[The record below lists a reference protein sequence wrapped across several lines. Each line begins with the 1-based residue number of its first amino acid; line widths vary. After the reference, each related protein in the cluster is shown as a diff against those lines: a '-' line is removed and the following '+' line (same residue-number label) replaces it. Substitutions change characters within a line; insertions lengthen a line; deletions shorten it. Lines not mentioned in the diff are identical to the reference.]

1 MFDLQRL
8 GKVEYEEEARMLETS
23 HSRQVY
29 SLLFTVLS
37 LLLCAPTQA
46 KTDIDTQTLRRTVE
60 QINELRRSPQRTP
73 SAVHSE
79 PLSNVR
85 ALRPPTDHSQSPG
98 NPKATGQAPSSL
110 FNRPTRSPSVLETL
124 LKGRAE
130 KWVGNFSPSRG
141 NKTSSSET
149 LSLKTKIHIYKG
161 KIKSNGNPF
170 LLPLAD
176 GPKVFSVVNSD
187 EEGRF
192 QVQLPPGEYTL
203 FIELEDGKLYRNS
216 FDGKGNFSTVK
227 LIDGEDSSEV
237 LTDTRE
243 ATF

>member
-1 MFDLQRL
+1 
-8 GKVEYEEEARMLETS
+8 MLETS
-23 HSRQVY
+23 QSRQVY
-29 SLLFTVLS
+29 NLTITFMALLF
-37 LLLCAPTQA
+37 CAQMQA
-46 KTDIDTQTLRRTVE
+46 KITSDTETVRRTVE
-60 QINELRRSPQRTP
+60 QNNGLRQPPQRNP
-73 SAVHSE
+73 SALHSE
-79 PLSNVR
+79 PFSSGR
-85 ALRPPTDHSQSPG
+85 AIRPTPNQNNATDDHKASSQ
-98 NPKATGQAPSSL
+98 TAPSF

-141 NKTSSSET
+141 RTANPSET

-187 EEGRF
+187 DEGRF

-227 LIDGEDSSEV
+227 LVEGEDSSEI

>member
-1 MFDLQRL
+1 
-8 GKVEYEEEARMLETS
+8 MLETS
-23 HSRQVY
+23 HSRPVY
-29 SLLFTVLS
+29 NLLFSFLS
-37 LLLCAPTQA
+37 LLLCAQVQA
-46 KTDIDTQTLRRTVE
+46 KTGADTQSLRRTGE
-60 QINELRRSPQRTP
+60 QINELRQSPQRTP

-79 PLSNVR
+79 PLTNGR
-85 ALRPPTDHSQSPG
+85 ALRPPTDHSQSPD
-98 NPKATGQAPSSL
+98 NTKAPGQAPYSL
-110 FNRPTRSPSVLETL
+110 LSRPTRSPSVLETL
-124 LKGRAE
+124 LKGRVE
-130 KWVGNFSPSRG
+130 KWVGNFNPSRG
-141 NKTSSSET
+141 RTASPSET
-149 LSLKTKIHIYKG
+149 LSLRTKIHIYKG

-187 EEGRF
+187 DEGRF

-227 LIDGEDSSEV
+227 LIDGENNSEV